1 MKNNQNIL
9 HHIQSII
16 AEALNVTIE
25 KVSPEASQEN
35 FPEWDSMAYLSI
47 LSSIEDEFGISVSQ
61 ENIDNFGSIPQI
73 IDEIEKCQKK

>member
-9 HHIQSII
+9 HHIQLII

-25 KVSPEASQEN
+25 KVPPDATQEN
-35 FPEWDSMAYLSI
+35 FPDWDSMAYLTI
-47 LSSIEDEFGISVSQ
+47 LSSIEDEFEISVSQ

-73 IDEIEKCQKK
+73 IDEIIKCQKK

>member
-9 HHIQSII
+9 HHIQLII

-35 FPEWDSMAYLSI
+35 FPEWDSMAYLTI
-47 LSSIEDEFGISVSQ
+47 LSCVEDEFEISVSQ

>member
-35 FPEWDSMAYLSI
+35 FSEWDSMAYLTI
-47 LSSIEDEFGISVSQ
+47 LSCVEDEFEISVSQ